1 MKPQTRKNKKVY
13 RIALYGASGSGKT
26 CILAALAM
34 DRLPHPEGLS
44 CTWLPSGQK
53 AGREWLK
60 EAVSAFEEN
69 RLPKPSEV
77 TTQLPAFDF
86 NFSADGRTYAVE
98 LIDYAGELVDPAL
111 SDGENAKLL
120 FDRLRNMDALLV
132 LAPVPKTDGYHSI
145 LSRELLAVRRTF
157 EKLREQMSEKK
168 THIDTPVALIVNA
181 WDRMMGHGLAI
192 SEKQTYA
199 SEQKKLNEL
208 LVGSSTLLP
217 HRGLY
222 DALKNSVPENDFA
235 AFPVSAIGLC
245 EKVLVDGHEFERPK
259 NISPLHSFGLENPF
273 FWALQRRD
281 DIDIANL
288 EHEVELL
295 ATRKGTRFVPLPP
308 LDLLRQGKAILK
320 RFPRGSELY
329 KKTHVTVHQLR
340 EVFWSRTGMAVVY
353 LLSAVL
359 ITEATMDG
367 MRYRSINAVLHD
379 PKASVEQLQK
389 AEDWLEQY
397 QSSSFSRHLLYKLK
411 FSAKTAGAELE
422 KFRSGR
428 EDLFAEP
435 LKAGTSTEQ
444 KAKAAE
450 DYLKAFPNGKYRAEA
465 VKAIQGFETLQQE
478 LAWREVQASSS
489 LADKAKR
496 ANDYL
501 KKFPYSDHAADARQ
515 ILTEAANAKN
525 WDDFVK
531 QYNGMISDGR
541 LSDAAELL
549 VGRRPETPDLKALKA
564 SFPLQALEKLSRRIQ
579 ETISNSQWEQGIE
592 ELDNANRWPPD
603 LVNDQVQSKIREL
616 RDQLEKTWDSSL
628 YQTALNSRTT
638 DNLQTYLAQ
647 APIKSMKTSVQDYLD
662 YLAKQQGQ
670 LDLKLTLT
678 RVRWSPN
685 ITGKSEVRYE
695 VAINGNNII
704 YAAGQEGTR
713 GHSSDLVS
721 IYQTGSFKGRLSEEV
736 TLDVAAVGDGLFGT
750 TDLGKGKRRLAVSS
764 LNGYSLDIR
773 DDDGN
778 VSTVQFSLQGM
789 PKAPEMPAWRN

>member
-1 MKPQTRKNKKVY
+1 MKPQIRKNKKVY

-26 CILAALAM
+26 CILAALAI

-44 CTWLPSGQK
+44 CTWLPSGQE
-53 AGREWLK
+53 AGRKWLK
-60 EAVSAFEEN
+60 EAVSSFEEN

-77 TTQLPAFDF
+77 TTQPPTFDF

-98 LIDYAGELVDPAL
+98 MIDYAGELVNPVL
-111 SDGENAKLL
+111 SDNENAKLL
-120 FDRLRNMDALLV
+120 FNHLKNMDALLV
-132 LAPVPKTDGYHSI
+132 LAPVPKTDGHHSI

-168 THIDTPVALIVNA
+168 AHLDTPVALIVNA
-181 WDRMMGHGLAI
+181 WDRVMDHSLAV
-192 SEKQTYA
+192 SENQTYV
-199 SEQKKLNEL
+199 SEQQKLNEL
-208 LVGSSTLLP
+208 LFKSNTLLP

-222 DALKNSVPENDFA
+222 DALKNSVPENDFTV
-235 AFPVSAIGLC
+235 FPVSAIGLC

-273 FWALQRRD
+273 VWALRRRD
-281 DIDIANL
+281 EIDVVNL
-288 EHEVELL
+288 EQAVSQL
-295 ATRKGTRFVPLPP
+295 TVGKGTRFIPWPP
-308 LDLLRQGKAILK
+308 LELLRQGKAILK
-320 RFPRGSELY
+320 RFPRGSDLQ
-329 KKTHVTVHQLR
+329 KKTHVVVHQLR
-340 EVFWSRTGMAVVY
+340 EVFWSRAGMTAVY
-353 LLSAVL
+353 FLSAVL
-359 ITEATMDG
+359 ITEATIDG
-367 MRYRSINAVLHD
+367 MRYRSVNAVLHD

-389 AEDWLEQY
+389 AEDWLDQY
-397 QSSSFSRHLLYKLK
+397 QSSSFGRHLLYTL
-411 FSAKTAGAELE
+411 SAKTAGIELE

-435 LKAGTSTEQ
+435 LKSGTSSEQ

-465 VKAIQGFETLQQE
+465 VKAIQGFETLQSE
-478 LAWREVQASSS
+478 ITWREVQSSSS

-515 ILTEAANAKN
+515 ILSEAANAKS

-564 SFPLQALEKLSRRIQ
+564 GFPSQALEKLSRRIQ
-579 ETISNSQWEQGIE
+579 ETITNSQWEQGIE
-592 ELDNANRWPPD
+592 ELDNASRWSPD
-603 LVNDQVQSKIREL
+603 VVNDQVQSKIREL
-616 RDQLEKTWDSSL
+616 REQLDKTWDLSL
-628 YQTALNSRTT
+628 YQTVLSSRTT

-647 APIKSMKTSVQDYLD
+647 APIKSMKTPVQDYLD

-670 LDLKLTLT
+670 LDLKLTLVK
-678 RVRWSPN
+678 VRWNPD
-685 ITGKSEVRYE
+685 ITAKSEVRYE

-704 YAAGQEGTR
+704 YATGQEGTR
-713 GHSSDLVS
+713 GHSGDFVS
-721 IYQTGSFKGRLSEEV
+721 VNQIGSFKGRLSEEV
-736 TLDVAAVGDGLFGT
+736 TLNFAAVGDGMFGKA
-750 TDLGKGKRRLAVSS
+750 DLGRGNRKLAVSS

-789 PKAPEMPAWRN
+789 PKAPEMPAWRK